1 MASWDSDDSD
11 EISEPWDDD
20 TLSTTA
26 TCGETDDDEEAQDV
40 IRCDICD
47 NTDPKL
53 YCNTCTKSLCKRC
66 TGEHASSE
74 TVTKHDIVRFQYRN
88 QMPSVINCAR
98 HQLFTCELFC
108 KKCKTAVCSK
118 CICSNYHQKHAL
130 TELSDIFPSKI
141 MEIEKD
147 LENIEKYILTEYNTL
162 KTQLKNVSE
171 SQIIPNRYKTIREDI
186 RQQEAK
192 WIQKIKSE
200 VETLLSKVDV
210 SEANHRKLL
219 KKEWQNIVEGT
230 EKAVKE
236 KNRLTQLRKSQ
247 NDSSVLKYR
256 SNMKS

>member
-1 MASWDSDDSD
+1 M
-11 EISEPWDDD
+11 
-20 TLSTTA
+20 
-26 TCGETDDDEEAQDV
+26 
-40 IRCDICD
+40 
-47 NTDPKL
+47 
-53 YCNTCTKSLCKRC
+53 
-66 TGEHASSE
+66 
-74 TVTKHDIVRFQYRN
+74 
-88 QMPSVINCAR
+88 
-98 HQLFTCELFC
+98 
-108 KKCKTAVCSK
+108 
-118 CICSNYHQKHAL
+118 
-130 TELSDIFPSKI
+130 SDIFPSKI

-200 VETLLSKVDV
+200 VETLLSKVDI

-219 KKEWQNIVEGT
+219 KKECQYIVEGT

>member
-108 KKCKTAVCSK
+108 KKCKTMHLFQLSSKTCSDR
-118 CICSNYHQKHAL
+118 I
-130 TELSDIFPSKI
+130 
-141 MEIEKD
+141 
-147 LENIEKYILTEYNTL
+147 
-162 KTQLKNVSE
+162 V
-171 SQIIPNRYKTIREDI
+171 RYLPIQNHGNWERFGEHW
-186 RQQEAK
+186 EVHSH
-192 WIQKIKSE
+192 WI
-200 VETLLSKVDV
+200 
-210 SEANHRKLL
+210 
-219 KKEWQNIVEGT
+219 
-230 EKAVKE
+230 
-236 KNRLTQLRKSQ
+236 
-247 NDSSVLKYR
+247 
-256 SNMKS
+256 